1 MNRKEFLKNVSIA
14 VVGIAVTPSIV
25 LSEKQ
30 HFTLDTNDNKVLLM
44 ERIRNLMLKLER
56 ETKGRN
62 FIILPSIGDL

>member
-1 MNRKEFLKNVSIA
+1 MNRKQFLKNVSMV

-30 HFTLDTNDNKVLLM
+30 HLALDTNDNKVLLM

-56 ETKGRN
+56 ETKGHN
-62 FIILPSIGDL
+62 FIILSSISDL